1 MPDIDRAADI
11 KVTAAQGTVTAEIPL
26 AGHASEHWLELF
38 RTHILLG
45 VRLAFP
51 DPLLSAAGIVL
62 RQLVPD
68 DIAWITAACGDRE
81 LSRYIPAMPYRYSQS
96 DARAFAEQAAR
107 GWAEASSA
115 TFVIALLPGGQGLGM
130 IGLHFL
136 SVDPGLAE
144 VGYCRCAGRHA
155 GMARRRPRY
164 RWWRAGPSGSW
175 HQAAEPADRA
185 GERGVAARGRACW
198 LHQRGPAA
206 RLDADRHWP
215 PRQRNVLSPTRRPR
229 LTRCYKFAEGRRP
242 KAARAA
248 RAGRH
253 RVRGGPLSSNA
264 LAALL
269 AAQARA
275 IPGDRVLAVA
285 SVGAVSTW
293 PQ

>member
-38 RTHILLG
+38 RTRILLG

-62 RQLVPD
+62 RRLVPD

-81 LSRYIPAMPYRYSQS
+81 LSRYIPAMPYPYSQS

-130 IGLHFL
+130 IGLHFF

-144 VGYCRCAGRHA
+144 VGYWLRRE
-155 GMARRRPRY
+155 ARGHGAATTAVPLVA
-164 RWWRAGPSGSW
+164 RWAFGELGIKRLNLQTALENEASQRVAERAGFTREGLL
-175 HQAAEPADRA
+175 RA
-185 GERGVAARGRACW
+185 W
-198 LHQRGPAA
+198 M
-206 RLDADRHWP
+206 
-215 PRQRNVLSPTRRPR
+215 PTA
-229 LTRCYKFAEGRRP
+229 TGRRDS
-242 KAARAA
+242 
-248 RAGRH
+248 
-253 RVRGGPLSSNA
+253 VMFS
-264 LAALL
+264 LL
-269 AAQARA
+269 
-275 IPGDRVLAVA
+275 PDDRD
-285 SVGAVSTW
+285 
-293 PQ
+293 